1 MRYAPSGPEVI
12 MQDFGDETVVA
23 NLESGLFYSLTGAA
37 IPLWGWIAD
46 GAPTDSL
53 ADRFIAT
60 DEIPPALIAEAIERF
75 VAQLVEEGLIA
86 TILNTA
92 KPQANPAPIAFAK
105 PGIER
110 FDDLQGL
117 LLVDPI
123 HDVGPQGWPLRPN
136 D

>member
-1 MRYAPSGPEVI
+1 

-46 GAPTDSL
+46 GTPTGAL
-53 ADRFIAT
+53 PERFIAT
-60 DEIPPALIAEAIERF
+60 EDVPLAVISETIDGF
-75 VAQLVEEGLIA
+75 VGQLVAEGLIVPA
-86 TILNTA
+86 ENGSA
-92 KPQANPAPIAFAK
+92 PPANPAPIPFAR
-105 PGIER
+105 PAIER

-123 HDVGPQGWPLRPN
+123 HDVGPQGWPLRAN

>member
-23 NLESGLFYSLTGAA
+23 NLESGLFYSLTGSA
-37 IPLWGWIAD
+37 IPLWAWIAE
-46 GAPTDSL
+46 GASTDSL
-53 ADRFIAT
+53 AERFIVTEDVPLAGIS
-60 DEIPPALIAEAIERF
+60 DAIEGF
-75 VAQLVEEGLIA
+75 VTQLTGEGLIA
-86 TILNTA
+86 PATDTPAPTA
-92 KPQANPAPIAFAK
+92 SPAPIQFAK

>member
-37 IPLWGWIAD
+37 IPLWGWIVTGEPAD
-46 GAPTDSL
+46 TL
-53 ADRFIAT
+53 AGRFIAT
-60 DEIPPALIAEAIERF
+60 EETSQASIAEAVSGF
-75 VAQLVEEGLIA
+75 VARLIEEGLISPA
-86 TILNTA
+86 PNGFA
-92 KPQANPAPIAFAK
+92 SPANPDPIPFAT
-105 PGIER
+105 PAIER

>member
-1 MRYAPSGPEVI
+1 

-46 GAPTDSL
+46 GTPTDAL
-53 ADRFIAT
+53 AERFIAT
-60 DEIPPALIAEAIERF
+60 EDMVPAAIAEAIEGF
-75 VAQLVEEGLIA
+75 VAQLIDEGLIA
-86 TILNTA
+86 PAAHESTPSA
-92 KPQANPAPIAFAK
+92 SPAPVSFVK
-105 PGIER
+105 PAIER

>member
-46 GAPTDSL
+46 GAPTDAL
-53 ADRFIAT
+53 PERFIAT
-60 DEIPPALIAEAIERF
+60 DDMSSTAIAEAVEGF
-75 VAQLVEEGLIA
+75 VMRLIEEGLIA
-86 TILNTA
+86 PAPNGA
-92 KPQANPAPIAFAK
+92 VPSASPAPIPFAK
-105 PGIER
+105 PAIER

>member
-1 MRYAPSGPEVI
+1 

-37 IPLWGWIAD
+37 IPLWGWIAE
-46 GAPTDSL
+46 GAPTDAMSE
-53 ADRFIAT
+53 RFIAT
-60 DEIPPALIAEAIERF
+60 GDMPTAAIAEAIAGF
-75 VAQLVEEGLIA
+75 VTQLAEEGLIA
-86 TILNTA
+86 PGTDASTPPA
-92 KPQANPAPIAFAK
+92 SPAPIPFVK
-105 PGIER
+105 PAIER

>member
-1 MRYAPSGPEVI
+1 

-37 IPLWGWIAD
+37 IPLWGWIAE
-46 GAPTDSL
+46 GTPTDAL
-53 ADRFIAT
+53 AERFIAA
-60 DEIPPALIAEAIERF
+60 DDMSLAAIAEAVEGFI
-75 VAQLVEEGLIA
+75 VQLTEEGLIA
-86 TILNTA
+86 SASDAST
-92 KPQANPAPIAFAK
+92 PPASPVPIAFVK
-105 PGIER
+105 PAIER